1 MASHVVV
8 LHTSGRRVKIK
19 VTQTKYLADVFE
31 EACQKLGLESASYDF
46 KVNSKP
52 LDLSQTLQQS
62 CLPSGAKLELV
73 LASRTPAPVS
83 VALDLPDSLAS
94 TASIKRLTEKFSS
107 STTLWLVLRKFELNG
122 DHSLNLTARASSG
135 NASGDASVTDGMFYE
150 MPVLNIMGRKLSS
163 FMDLQKTLRQLGFH
177 SGTCLIRLEYKRTD
191 QLIKEA
197 MKQITEYFEE
207 VPTEPAP
214 KITDKPPS
222 IPLNASNDS
231 KCSSVQLEVSDLPS
245 SSEPTTCPVTSDLD
259 PGTGDRPTTV
269 FRPPTSSM
277 PQAASI
283 PYEEDDFEPTIAH
296 AKLHQNR
303 LLNYSRNVRLP
314 SDVEIE
320 KLQKM
325 KAARLDDISEVSIK
339 IRYPDQT
346 TSVTSFKPDETGH
359 HLYAFVSKLI
369 IEENQPF
376 KLIWRDHDSKAVPNN
391 EKRLVND
398 LGFGPRMLL
407 YFMWDGPV
415 EPNKKS
421 IILKQQYI
429 EDSQEITL
437 PNLSPQKVE
446 IPEPAG
452 KLNGVKKQKGVGK
465 WFKGL
470 GKK

>member
-1 MASHVVV
+1 M
-8 LHTSGRRVKIK
+8 
-19 VTQTKYLADVFE
+19 
-31 EACQKLGLESASYDF
+31 GLESASYDL

-83 VALDLPDSLAS
+83 VALDLPDYLAS
-94 TASIKRLTEKFSS
+94 AASTKRFTEKFSS

-122 DHSLNLTARASSG
+122 GHSFNLTARASLG
-135 NASGDASVTDGMFYE
+135 NASGDASVADRMFYDE
-150 MPVLNIMGRKLSS
+150 PVLNIMGRKFFG

-207 VPTEPAP
+207 SPTEPAP
-214 KITDKPPS
+214 KITDKS
-222 IPLNASNDS
+222 LSTPLNASNDL
-231 KCSSVQLEVSDLPS
+231 KCSSIQVEDVSDLPS
-245 SSEPTTCPVTSDLD
+245 PSEPTTCPTTSNLD

-269 FRPPTSSM
+269 FRPPMSSI
-277 PQAASI
+277 PQAACI

-296 AKLHQNR
+296 AKLHQSR
-303 LLNYSRNVRLP
+303 LLNSSRNVKLP

-325 KAARLDDISEVSIK
+325 KAARLHDIAEVSIK

-346 TSVTSFKPDETGH
+346 TSVSSFKPDETGN

-376 KLIWRDHDSKAVPNN
+376 KLIWRDRDSKTVPNN

-407 YFMWDGPV
+407 YFVWDGPV
-415 EPNKKS
+415 ESNNKS
-421 IILKQQYI
+421 AILKQQYM
-429 EDSQEITL
+429 EDSQEINI
-437 PNLSPQKVE
+437 PNLSPQKIE
-446 IPEPAG
+446 THEPEE
-452 KLNGVKKQKGVGK
+452 KRNGVKKQKGEIGRAHV
-465 WFKGL
+465 
-470 GKK
+470 